1 MSKNVEFSY
10 KKFEGDYESKLV
22 IQRKH
27 QNVFKHSTIIYIVFT
42 LFFCLLNF
50 EILYKILTFSIISIV
65 YVLFIYTYLYKN
77 KRLKHKFINII
88 KNIKDNTNVIE
99 NYRAALI
106 YALNTNEI
114 NQIYKLNKINEH
126 YRYLYP
132 QNRGESPFTIFTFV
146 TQLLISLFLVFEFSN
161 NGTIINYYQAQ
172 FDVTIQIS
180 IYIAVLVLFVI
191 LSIIIKLVK
200 SFIYKSFKRDNDLKM
215 IPILLDEIIMN
226 KNKYLK

>member
-10 KKFEGDYESKLV
+10 KKFEEDYKSKLV

-27 QNVFKHSTIIYIVFT
+27 QNVFKYSTIIYIVFT

-146 TQLLISLFLVFEFSN
+146 TQLLINLFLIFEFSN
-161 NGTIINYYQAQ
+161 NGTIINYYKAQ

-200 SFIYKSFKRDNDLKM
+200 YFIYKSFKRDNELKM